1 MPTTSAA
8 MIKPSRSF
16 SFVILIVTVVFAFSG
31 CAPKGRY
38 YQHQDSAPKVVPKK
52 VTSHDAVAEYV
63 SYAPANMRPYT
74 IRGIRYQP
82 LSTGKGF
89 SDQGY
94 ASWYGQKFHGHKT
107 SNGEIYDMYQM
118 SGAHKTLP
126 LPSFVRVSNLEN
138 GKQVV
143 VRVNDRGP
151 FHSGRVID
159 LSYAA
164 ALKLDML
171 KTGVAKVKIDVIHV
185 DQEGKITVGRSP
197 IIKKAINQNSQQLF
211 IQVAALQNKTQ
222 VEKLAKRLQTQ
233 YQRPYKT
240 RFEKGIYKLHL
251 GPIPNVQEADKLL
264 SLLKSEAYP
273 GAYKVYSD

>member
-1 MPTTSAA
+1 MMKA
-8 MIKPSRSF
+8 SRCF
-16 SFVILIVTVVFAFSG
+16 SVVILVLIVAG

-38 YQHQDSAPKVVPKK
+38 YQHQDSAPKVVPEK
-52 VTSHDAVAEYV
+52 VTSRDAVAKYV

-82 LSTGKGF
+82 LNTGKGF
-89 SDQGY
+89 SDKGQ
-94 ASWYGQKFHGHKT
+94 ASWYGQKFHGHQT
-107 SNGEIYDMYQM
+107 ANGEIYDMYQM
-118 SGAHKTLP
+118 SAAHKTLP
-126 LPSFVRVSNLEN
+126 LPSYVRVTNQKN

-171 KTGVAKVKIDVIHV
+171 KTGVANVKIEVIHV
-185 DQEGKITVGRSP
+185 DQKGKVTVGRAP
-197 IIKKAINQNSQQLF
+197 IIKKDTTKNNQQLF

-222 VEKLAKRLQTQ
+222 IDKLARNLKSL

-240 RFEKGIYKLHL
+240 RYEKGIYKLHL
-251 GPIPNVQEADKLL
+251 GPMTNEHEADKLL
-264 SLLKSEAYP
+264 NVLKSKDYP
-273 GAYKVYSD
+273 GAYKVYSE

>member
-1 MPTTSAA
+1 
-8 MIKPSRSF
+8 MIHSNSCLGLLVLLLF
-16 SFVILIVTVVFAFSG
+16 IAG

-38 YQHQDSAPKVVPKK
+38 HQHQDSAPKVIPQK
-52 VTSHDAVAEYV
+52 VTSHDAVAQYE
-63 SYAPANMRPYT
+63 SYASANMRPYT
-74 IRGIRYQP
+74 VRGIRYKP
-82 LSTGKGF
+82 HTTGKGF
-89 SDQGY
+89 SDKGH
-94 ASWYGQKFHGHKT
+94 ASWYGQKFHGHQT
-107 SNGEIYDMYQM
+107 ANGEIYDMYQM

-126 LPSFVRVSNLEN
+126 LPSFVRVTNLEN

-171 KTGVAKVKIDVIHV
+171 KTGVAEVKIDVIHV
-185 DQEGKITVGRSP
+185 DQEGKVTVGRAP
-197 IIKKAINQNSQQLF
+197 IIREDTNNNNQRLF
-211 IQVAALQNKTQ
+211 IQVAALQNKVQ
-222 VEKLAKRLQTQ
+222 IDKLARSLETL

-251 GPIPNVQEADKLL
+251 GPMTNEHEADKLL
-264 SLLKSEAYP
+264 NVLKKNDYP

>member
-1 MPTTSAA
+1 M
-8 MIKPSRSF
+8 KNVSRYLSLL
-16 SFVILIVTVVFAFSG
+16 ILVLTIAG

-52 VTSHDAVAEYV
+52 VTGQDAVAEYV
-63 SYAPANMRPYT
+63 TYAPANMRPYT
-74 IRGIRYQP
+74 IRSIHYKP

-89 SDQGY
+89 SDKGH
-94 ASWYGQKFHGHKT
+94 ASWYGLKFHGHQT
-107 SNGEIYDMYQM
+107 ANGEIYDMYQM

-126 LPSFVRVSNLEN
+126 LPSFVRVTNLKN

-171 KTGVAKVKIDVIHV
+171 KTGVAEVKVDVIHV
-185 DQEGKITVGRSP
+185 DQQGNISVGRSP
-197 IIKKAINQNSQQLF
+197 IIKKATNISNQRVF
-211 IQVAALQNKTQ
+211 IQVAALQNKMQ
-222 VEKLAKRLQTQ
+222 IEKMARGLETL

-251 GPIPNVQEADKLL
+251 GPMTNENEANEFLD
-264 SLLKSEAYP
+264 LLKRNDYP

>member
-1 MPTTSAA
+1 M
-8 MIKPSRSF
+8 KNFSRCLGLV
-16 SFVILIVTVVFAFSG
+16 VIACLVVA

-38 YQHQDSAPKVVPKK
+38 YQHQDSAPEIIPQN
-52 VTSHDAVAEYV
+52 VTTRDAVAKYV
-63 SYAPANMRPYT
+63 SYASANMRPYT

-82 LSTGKGF
+82 LKTGKGF
-89 SDQGY
+89 SDEGH

-107 SNGEIYDMYQM
+107 ANGEIYDMYKM
-118 SGAHKTLP
+118 SAAHKTLP
-126 LPSFVRVSNLEN
+126 LPSFVRVTNLKN

-164 ALKLDML
+164 ALKLDVL
-171 KTGVAKVKIDVIHV
+171 KHGVADVKLDVIHV
-185 DQEGKITVGRSP
+185 DQEGKVTVGRSP
-197 IIKKAINQNSQQLF
+197 VINDAKTNKTNKQVF
-211 IQVAALQNKTQ
+211 IQVAALQNKNQ
-222 VEKLAKRLQTQ
+222 LNKLARGLKTL

-240 RFEKGIYKLHL
+240 RFDKGIYKLHL
-251 GPIPNVQEADKLL
+251 GPIENEHEADKLL
-264 SLLKSEAYP
+264 NKLKNNDYP

>member
-1 MPTTSAA
+1 
-8 MIKPSRSF
+8 MIKTSRCCNL
-16 SFVILIVTVVFAFSG
+16 VILILTFVFAIAG

-38 YQHQDSAPKVVPKK
+38 YQHQDSAPEVVPNK
-52 VTSHDAVAEYV
+52 VTSRDAVAKYV

-94 ASWYGQKFHGHKT
+94 ASWYGQKFHGHQT
-107 SNGEIYDMYQM
+107 ANGEIYDMYQM

-143 VRVNDRGP
+143 VKVNDRGP
-151 FHSGRVID
+151 FHIGRVID

-185 DQEGKITVGRSP
+185 DQTGTITVGRSP
-197 IIKKAINQNSQQLF
+197 IIKKDAIKNNKQLF

-222 VEKLAKRLQTQ
+222 IDKLARHLKNL
-233 YQRPYKT
+233 YQRPFKT
-240 RFEKGIYKLHL
+240 KFEKGIYKLHL
-251 GPIPNVQEADKLL
+251 GPMTNEHEADKLL
-264 SLLKSEAYP
+264 NALKSKDYP